1 MNPRADPTVG
11 TPAARAR
18 TTTRR
23 GTPWQDR
30 SPSQLWPAASA
41 VIPVLSQGNP
51 PAHRPAPPRRVVPTH
66 PGPHP
71 TPLADRPSPTASRTV
86 RVPALTRPPAP
97 RVVTVRATD
106 ACPAP
111 AGKPATQPTNQN
123 STQVVLDNAVP
134 HQLFD
139 EHLDRV
145 PVDLDEWHAAEPRQ
159 DVVAEVAAVGGH
171 L

>member
-1 MNPRADPTVG
+1 M
-11 TPAARAR
+11 
-18 TTTRR
+18 
-23 GTPWQDR
+23 R
-30 SPSQLWPAASA
+30 SRHAYIRQA
-41 VIPVLSQGNP
+41 
-51 PAHRPAPPRRVVPTH
+51 AHRPAPPRRVVPTH

-97 RVVTVRATD
+97 RIVTVRATD

-134 HQLFD
+134 HQL
-139 EHLDRV
+139 
-145 PVDLDEWHAAEPRQ
+145 LDETTQ
-159 DVVAEVAAVGGH
+159 DRLGGRGAVRCVGG
-171 L
+171 